1 MTQSIPASLIAK
13 AAGHAEA
20 TTAVRP
26 HPSAS
31 TIVPAPRTGLRIA
44 VVTPMLPVPHDLT
57 RGRFTYETVRAL
69 SQLAEVRV
77 FFQTMRYPSLPGM
90 KPRSYIYG
98 KVAADYKLPGLDVE
112 AFDYPAVPV
121 LSRAINGLVGSWAL
135 GPRVRAFKPDLVLG
149 YWVYP
154 DGYAA
159 LRVARSLGVPC
170 VIGALGS
177 DIHVRSGFNVMMTR
191 KTLTGADAVL
201 TVSEAM
207 RLATIAEFG
216 VKPAAV
222 HTVIN
227 GFNTAIFGLADQAQA
242 RRRLGVGATDR
253 VVVYVGRLVEAK
265 GLREL
270 VEASREL
277 AAADERFRLVLVGD
291 GGMKAKLQAL
301 IHSAGL
307 ADKVRLPGGLPPEQ
321 VAEWICAA
329 DVLTLPSWSEG
340 YPNVVVEAVACGRPV
355 VATDVGG
362 TREIINASNG
372 ILVAPKNPKQLRAGL
387 EQALGRSWDHA
398 AIAAAMRR
406 SWNDVAIETLAVC
419 ESLMVGKV
427 TRRGASSGQ

>member
-1 MTQSIPASLIAK
+1 MTQSIPAAAMAK
-13 AAGHAEA
+13 TAGHAGA
-20 TTAVRP
+20 PTARP
-26 HPSAS
+26 TRSGAAES
-31 TIVPAPRTGLRIA
+31 GAARQGLRIA

-69 SQLAEVRV
+69 ARLADVRV

-98 KVAADYKLPGLDVE
+98 KVPADYKLPGVDVE

-121 LSRAINGLVGSWAL
+121 LSRALNGLVGSWAL
-135 GPRVRAFKPDLVLG
+135 GPRVRAFQPDLVLG

-177 DIHVRSGFNVMMTR
+177 DIHVRSGFNVLMTR
-191 KTLTGADAVL
+191 RTLTGADAVL

-207 RLATIAEFG
+207 RQASIAEFG

-227 GFNTAIFGLADQAQA
+227 GFNTSVFGLADQAQA
-242 RRRLGVGATDR
+242 RDRLGVGATDQ
-253 VVVYVGRLVEAK
+253 VVIYVGRLVETK

-270 VEASREL
+270 IDASREL
-277 AAADERFRLVLVGD
+277 AASNARFRLVLVGD
-291 GGMKAKLQAL
+291 GGMKAELQAL
-301 IHSAGL
+301 IQSAGL

-362 TREIINASNG
+362 TREIVHAGNG
-372 ILVAPKNPKQLRAGL
+372 ILVAPKNPTQLRAAL

-406 SWNDVAIETLAVC
+406 SWDDVAVETLAVC
-419 ESLMVGKV
+419 EALVAGRQ
-427 TRRGASSGQ
+427 TRRDAAAGR